1 MLLEFTW
8 SLFHG
13 KDKDTRN
20 RFPMNRDPKS
30 LACVEVRTVTLKT
43 PYGVKSP
50 LDISEEQFPL
60 CSFY

>member
-1 MLLEFTW
+1 
-8 SLFHG
+8 
-13 KDKDTRN
+13 
-20 RFPMNRDPKS
+20 MNRDPKS

-50 LDISEEQFPL
+50 LHISEEQFPL